1 MSISLNT
8 NDGTV
13 YHGTELVIT
22 CTVTVDSAVNTGFDI
37 IIKWSSEPSE
47 AMNGPYVT
55 ITGTSGS
62 EYEYS
67 STVTISPVNTTNSAT
82 YTCIASVTAT
92 ESDSIT
98 SSTESS
104 DTVDITVEGK
114 KM

>member
-1 MSISLNT
+1 M
-8 NDGTV
+8 
-13 YHGTELVIT
+13 YQGTELVIT
-22 CTVTVDSAVNTGFDI
+22 CIVTVDSAVDTGFDVI
-37 IIKWSSEPSE
+37 ITWNSEPSE
-47 AMNGPYVT
+47 AMDGPYVT

-62 EYEYS
+62 GHEYS
-67 STVTISPVNTTNSAT
+67 GTVTISPVNTTDSAT
-82 YTCIASVTAT
+82 YTCTASVTTT